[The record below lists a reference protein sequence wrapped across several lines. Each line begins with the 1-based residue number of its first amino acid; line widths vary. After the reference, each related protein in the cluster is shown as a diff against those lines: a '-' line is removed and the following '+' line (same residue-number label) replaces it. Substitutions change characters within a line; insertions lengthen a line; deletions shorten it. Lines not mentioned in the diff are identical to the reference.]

1 MKFCLDTHTHTLV
14 SGHAYSTLQEMI
26 SLAREKGLELLAIT
40 EHAPAMPG
48 TCHQYYFDNYRVLR
62 DRDQGIRMLYGA
74 ELNIIDYEGHV
85 DLPESVIKGLDL
97 CIASLHLPCCDP
109 GTEEENTNAY
119 IQAMKNP
126 YIHIIG
132 HPDDSRY
139 PIDYVRLV
147 KAAKEYG
154 IALEVNNSSLSP
166 KSFRAGAREN
176 VIAYLKLCKEYEV
189 KVTLGSDAHY
199 CEDIANF
206 SYAEE
211 ALRAA
216 NFPRELIL
224 NTSVDKFM
232 EYLESRSLL
241 FDFTVIK

>member
-1 MKFCLDTHTHTLV
+1 
-14 SGHAYSTLQEMI
+14 
-26 SLAREKGLELLAIT
+26 
-40 EHAPAMPG
+40 
-48 TCHQYYFDNYRVLR
+48 
-62 DRDQGIRMLYGA
+62 
-74 ELNIIDYEGHV
+74 
-85 DLPESVIKGLDL
+85 
-97 CIASLHLPCCDP
+97 
-109 GTEEENTNAY
+109 
-119 IQAMKNP
+119 
-126 YIHIIG
+126 
-132 HPDDSRY
+132 
-139 PIDYVRLV
+139 
-147 KAAKEYG
+147 YG